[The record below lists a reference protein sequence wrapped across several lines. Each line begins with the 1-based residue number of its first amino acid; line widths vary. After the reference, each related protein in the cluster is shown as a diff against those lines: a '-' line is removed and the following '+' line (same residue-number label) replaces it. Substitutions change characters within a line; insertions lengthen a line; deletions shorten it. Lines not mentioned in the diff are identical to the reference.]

1 MKQRNNRIVTVISIC
16 LILLLCIV
24 GCSETASTNQQSLL
38 RPFSEKKSSYAFKYD
53 NDKDVTDISI
63 LSAFVD
69 VINKNATVEEV
80 YSAFPTDM
88 IENLSLHDFTVYL
101 ETINNSNLRV
111 SEFHRL
117 NNERKKEYSVEVT
130 TDIPSLALEAESSEY
145 YQLQF
150 IDDNNQPSHT
160 AIIAIQHAANGS
172 PYLSNDWIQRTN
184 EISQFSKLYFDAIE
198 QRDAE
203 MLSWLLAQGST
214 NTIEEK
220 ISSIEQNKADL
231 LMQYYRV
238 QIKTEPTQS
247 IPNVIL
253 PNKIS
258 YQQELDTVE
267 ETNNYRTCTFRLKN
281 KQISVSDPY
290 PQQIKNQHMNIYYKD
305 SLLFSWASNGIRQ
318 TFHSFMFDPI
328 LGAGRVSETSLQDE
342 NDKNAKFWRITYPQ
356 ISFVIRG
363 EGDVI
368 KKTWSGIIDRLEIT
382 SNSKDIALGG
392 PKGTEDSIYFGM
404 DLNAFYRQY
413 PFSPEADY
421 VINGDLQGERAE
433 LTVQVDNTIV
443 KNLILTV
450 APE

>member
-1 MKQRNNRIVTVISIC
+1 MKQRNYRITTVISIC
-16 LILLLCIV
+16 FLLLFCIV
-24 GCSETASTNQQSLL
+24 GCSDAASSEQQLL
-38 RPFSEKKSSYAFKYD
+38 PRPFSEKKSSYAFHYD
-53 NDKDVTDISI
+53 NDKEATDISI

-80 YSAFPTDM
+80 YSALPADM
-88 IENLSLHDFTVYL
+88 IGDLSLHDFTVYL

-111 SEFHRL
+111 SEFRRL
-117 NNERKKEYSVEVT
+117 NNARKKEYSVEMT

-150 IDDNNQPSHT
+150 VDDENQPSHT
-160 AIIAIQHAANGS
+160 AIIAIQHAANGR
-172 PYLSNDWIQRTN
+172 PYLSNDWIQRSN

-203 MLSWLLAQGST
+203 MLSWLLAQGSKK
-214 NTIEEK
+214 TIEEN
-220 ISSIEQNKADL
+220 ISSVEQNKADL

-258 YQQELDTVE
+258 FMQELDSVE

-290 PQQIKNQHMNIYYKD
+290 PQQIKDQHMNIYYQD

-328 LGAGRVSETSLQDE
+328 LGSGRVSETSLQDK

-363 EGDVI
+363 EGDVTT
-368 KKTWSGIIDRLEIT
+368 KTWSGIIDRLEIT
-382 SNSKDIALGG
+382 SNSKDIALGR
-392 PKGTEDSIYFGM
+392 PVGTENAIYFGM

-421 VINGDLQGERAE
+421 IINGDLQGEKAE
-433 LTVQVDNTIV
+433 LIVQVDNTVV
-443 KNLILTV
+443 KNLILKV
-450 APE
+450 VSE